1 MRKKRPGTYA
11 PLATHYYD
19 DPKIIEAGEEA
30 ELLYVRML
38 AYASG
43 QPDAEGL
50 IPDAVVRFR
59 LGLDPNAP
67 VTRGGTGNGTGNG
80 TGTRIE
86 RLERS
91 GLIAREGDSWRIVA
105 WLKWNRSRADIE
117 HDKADD
123 KRRKTAVTRGG
134 TGNGTGNGTGSG
146 SSSGATSGSGFRN
159 PDTDTDTDTDIP
171 LTDVRGVQGGEPA
184 SQPALAL
191 PQVATAANAAEK
203 PKRKPPRKR
212 PRRFDEFWAAY
223 PRTANKTD
231 ARRAYTK
238 QLDAGVDEHT
248 LIAAAVAFRQA
259 CEHNRTE
266 QRFIP
271 HASTWLNQQRWADPP
286 EILDAPR
293 DRRQQETADWYAR
306 SKARIAASGGTNP
319 LLEIARE
326 ATS

>member
-1 MRKKRPGTYA
+1 M
-11 PLATHYYD
+11 
-19 DPKIIEAGEEA
+19 
-30 ELLYVRML
+30 
-38 AYASG
+38 
-43 QPDAEGL
+43 
-50 IPDAVVRFR
+50 
-59 LGLDPNAP
+59 
-67 VTRGGTGNGTGNG
+67 
-80 TGTRIE
+80 
-86 RLERS
+86 
-91 GLIAREGDSWRIVA
+91 
-105 WLKWNRSRADIE
+105 
-117 HDKADD
+117 
-123 KRRKTAVTRGG
+123 
-134 TGNGTGNGTGSG
+134 
-146 SSSGATSGSGFRN
+146 
-159 PDTDTDTDTDIP
+159 
-171 LTDVRGVQGGEPA
+171 QGGEPA
-184 SQPALAL
+184 SQPAL
-191 PQVATAANAAEK
+191 PQAATAANAAEK

-212 PRRFDEFWAAY
+212 PHRFDEFWAAY

-238 QLDAGVDEHT
+238 QLDAGVDENT

-326 ATS
+326 ATP

>member
-59 LGLDPNAP
+59 LGLDPNVP
-67 VTRGGTGNGTGNG
+67 
-80 TGTRIE
+80 
-86 RLERS
+86 
-91 GLIAREGDSWRIVA
+91 
-105 WLKWNRSRADIE
+105 
-117 HDKADD
+117 
-123 KRRKTAVTRGG
+123 VTRGG

-159 PDTDTDTDTDIP
+159 PDTDTDTDIP

-191 PQVATAANAAEK
+191 PQAATAANAAEK

>member
-59 LGLDPNAP
+59 LGLDPNVP

-159 PDTDTDTDTDIP
+159 PDTDTDTDTDNP
-171 LTDVRGVQGGEPA
+171 LTSFGGAGGGDGDAARVDRTPATVVADAPTQTTKAKRGRLSEA
-184 SQPALAL
+184 H
-191 PQVATAANAAEK
+191 
-203 PKRKPPRKR
+203 
-212 PRRFDEFWAAY
+212 AY
-223 PRTANKTD
+223 PRAGPHSAHRRTSRPSTTA
-231 ARRAYTK
+231 A
-238 QLDAGVDEHT
+238 
-248 LIAAAVAFRQA
+248 
-259 CEHNRTE
+259 
-266 QRFIP
+266 
-271 HASTWLNQQRWADPP
+271 
-286 EILDAPR
+286 
-293 DRRQQETADWYAR
+293 
-306 SKARIAASGGTNP
+306 
-319 LLEIARE
+319 
-326 ATS
+326 